1 MKKFFYL
8 LANMEQMS
16 FGAQITVAG
25 AVYVFL
31 IISIFVALS

>member
-1 MKKFFYL
+1 MNKLFYL

-16 FGAQITVAG
+16 FGAQITVAV

-31 IISIFVALS
+31 IISIFVALA